1 MEIRAVISLVVLLAA
16 SVALAA
22 TVYKWTDEEGV
33 VHYSDVPHEGAEPI
47 DLGDYNRLA
56 GVRIAP
62 PRDDGDASEE
72 QLELAGV
79 RYERLDIASPGAEE
93 TLWNIEG
100 VLNVSLTLEPG
111 LQAGHRVRIYLDGT
125 PRLVPGTTFQLDEVF
140 RGEHNL
146 QAEIIDE
153 AGQLMIRSQINRFYV
168 QQSSVLRR
176 RAGT

>member
-1 MEIRAVISLVVLLAA
+1 MPR
-16 SVALAA
+16 
-22 TVYKWTDEEGV
+22 
-33 VHYSDVPHEGAEPI
+33 EGAEPI
-47 DLGDYNRLA
+47 DLGDYNQLA

-62 PRDDGDASEE
+62 PRDDAAEAPRE
-72 QLELAGV
+72 PARF
-79 RYERLDIASPGAEE
+79 RYERLEIASPGAEE

-100 VLNVSLTLEPG
+100 VLNVSLALEPG

-125 PRLVPGTTFQLDEVF
+125 PRMVAGTSFQLEEVF

-153 AGQLMIRSQINRFYV
+153 AGQLMIRSQTKRFYV